1 MWKSTSELGYR
12 IASMVWGARN
22 LISTQAGAAGVLEA
36 VDAGAR
42 AALLLGTPRA
52 KSCRENPR
60 RDTRRMLIYCAII
73 TSTRRRNNLCVLSSQ
88 KVTGNSMETA
98 GISRVAG
105 AAWRVSQQ
113 RHADLGLADAPPLR
127 LALIH

>member
-1 MWKSTSELGYR
+1 M
-12 IASMVWGARN
+12 
-22 LISTQAGAAGVLEA
+22 
-36 VDAGAR
+36 AR
-42 AALLLGTPRA
+42 AAEG
-52 KSCRENPR
+52 KNCCRENPR
-60 RDTRRMLIYCAII
+60 CLQLMP
-73 TSTRRRNNLCVLSSQ
+73 STRLTYNVPLLTQ

-127 LALIH
+127 LALVH